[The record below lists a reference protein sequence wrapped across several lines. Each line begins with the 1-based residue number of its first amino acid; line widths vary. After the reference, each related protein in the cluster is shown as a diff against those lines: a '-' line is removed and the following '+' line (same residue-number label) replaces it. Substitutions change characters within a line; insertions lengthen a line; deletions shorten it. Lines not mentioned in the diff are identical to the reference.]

1 MLVLGG
7 SLKRRERISARLGD
21 VLSLLYLASATLKR
35 FEDEGR
41 QEADLPFLDWSLQD
55 ALARAAEA
63 LHGVLANYPVRL
75 VGSFLRLVTFPLGR
89 HFAPPSDALGHEVAR
104 LLIAPS
110 AARDRL
116 CAGMY
121 LPKAESEPLGC
132 LEAALEAAISAEAVE
147 AKIRAAQKSGAI
159 RGKNSEELAQA
170 ALAARVIGAE
180 EQALLKRAAQLRDEV
195 IRVDH
200 FPQDL
205 GLSEAIRPAQPQRAA
220 A

>member
-1 MLVLGG
+1 MH
-7 SLKRRERISARLGD
+7 
-21 VLSLLYLASATLKR
+21 
-35 FEDEGR
+35 
-41 QEADLPFLDWSLQD
+41 WSLQD

-75 VGSFLRLVTFPLGR
+75 IGVFLRLVTFPLGR
-89 HFAPPSDALGHEVAR
+89 HFAPPADALGHEVAR

-110 AARDRL
+110 ATRDRL
-116 CAGMY
+116 TAGMY

-132 LEAALEAAISAEAVE
+132 LEAALEATIKAETVE
-147 AKIRAAQKSGAI
+147 AKIRAAQKSGTI
-159 RGKNSEELAQA
+159 RGKTPEELVRS
-170 ALAARVIGAE
+170 ALAAHVISAE
-180 EQALLKRAAQLRDEV
+180 EQATLKRAAQLRDEV

-205 GLSEAIRPAQPQRAA
+205 GLSEALRSPQPQRAA

>member
-1 MLVLGG
+1 LH
-7 SLKRRERISARLGD
+7 
-21 VLSLLYLASATLKR
+21 
-35 FEDEGR
+35 
-41 QEADLPFLDWSLQD
+41 WSLQD

-63 LHGVLANYPVRL
+63 LDGVLANYPSRL
-75 VGSFLRLVTFPLGR
+75 IGRGLRLAVFPLGQR
-89 HFAPPSDALGHEVAR
+89 FAHPDDALGQQVAR

-132 LEAALEAAISAEAVE
+132 LEAALETTIRAESVE
-147 AKIRAAQKSGAI
+147 AKIRAAQKAGTI
-159 RGKNSEELAQA
+159 RGRTPGELAQA
-170 ALAARVIGAE
+170 AIAANVIGGE

-195 IRVDH
+195 IRVDD

-205 GLSEAIRPAQPQRAA
+205 GLSEAARPAQPHRAA